1 MKFSPL
7 SFCATLLL
15 HVALFLGAMVSF
27 HHRDSRATSKQYI
40 RVVLPITAP
49 TRPDVTLPDLS
60 DNVITPGELT
70 STLDQDQPVDPD
82 HYYLP
87 AELSQQV
94 AVIKS
99 DAVNEVI
106 PIERIVILAIYIN
119 EAGLVDK
126 VELEEK
132 GNLSEENQ
140 QKLISA
146 FKEIVFLP
154 GMRGTKV
161 VKSLYRIQLKINRRL
176 VIHY

>member
-1 MKFSPL
+1 MNFSPL

-94 AVIKS
+94 AVVKS
-99 DAVNEVI
+99 DAANEVI
-106 PIERIVILAIYIN
+106 KSQIGHSLLSTTMTNLLGTSKI
-119 EAGLVDK
+119 AGTNLVNYSA
-126 VELEEK
+126 
-132 GNLSEENQ
+132 GN
-140 QKLISA
+140 A
-146 FKEIVFLP
+146 
-154 GMRGTKV
+154 RTATT
-161 VKSLYRIQLKINRRL
+161 
-176 VIHY
+176 